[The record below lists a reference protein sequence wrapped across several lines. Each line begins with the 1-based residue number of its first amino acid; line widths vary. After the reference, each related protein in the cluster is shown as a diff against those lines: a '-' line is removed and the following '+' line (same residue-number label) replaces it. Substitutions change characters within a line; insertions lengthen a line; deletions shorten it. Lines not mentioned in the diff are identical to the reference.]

1 MVLTGLVMVFTS
13 IFLCILGIGM
23 MVTSKRRTVVRRLG
37 QYSEFYS
44 EGIPIEDGDHGIWT
58 PEKNHD
64 RNTAATGLQRYFN
77 KIETEMAKADLL
89 LHPKEYLLIVAVIS
103 ASMGLVL
110 YMVTGEML
118 IGLMGIL
125 IGMILTKIFVNLKKG
140 QRIMRLN
147 HQLVDAITL
156 ISNGLKAGYSFF
168 QAAEL
173 VAQDMRP
180 PIADEFRKMIR
191 QMNLGMPAEEA
202 LRRLGERVESEDM
215 DLVITAILIQRQV
228 GGNLAEVL
236 DSITNTIRER
246 VKIKGEIKS
255 KTAQGRISGLILV
268 FLPPALAFIIY
279 IMSPTFMN
287 ALFTDPLGWLLIG
300 LAVLLQILGIFFI
313 LRIINIEV

>member
-1 MVLTGLVMVFTS
+1 MIVTGLIMVFTS
-13 IFLCILGIGM
+13 IFLCTIGLGM
-23 MVTSKRRTVVRRLG
+23 LVTSRRRTIVRRLS

-44 EGIPIEDGDHGIWT
+44 EGILTEDGEQGIRT
-58 PEKNHD
+58 PVQSHD
-64 RNTAATGLQRYFN
+64 RNTTAGGLQRYFN

-89 LHPKEYLLIVAVIS
+89 LHPKEYLSIVAILSVSIGLILYTVTRQIS
-103 ASMGLVL
+103 
-110 YMVTGEML
+110 

-125 IGMILTKIFVNLKKG
+125 IGMILSRIFVNLKKG
-140 QRIMRLN
+140 QRVMKLN

-287 ALFTDPLGWLLIG
+287 ALFTDPLGWLMIG
-300 LAVLLQILGIFFI
+300 IAVLLQVLGIIFI